1 MTKKLGNPFK
11 NTKLKAFFF
20 FLLMATAFWILTKF
34 SRQYT
39 ATVTNSIKYINL
51 PEKTFITGENL
62 KNVTFDLTSS
72 GFDFLIY
79 KLKNPNIEIDVN
91 RHYLPSEKKAVIPNN
106 ELIRLISDNLNAN
119 MMLRNLAIKDLI
131 VKLDDIVLKKVPVI
145 LKTDFTYKVGFRP
158 IDSIVVIPDSIVV
171 SGPSVYLETIHFVE
185 TAVVLGKDLD
195 KTLSIPVAVVHNN
208 SKNVSFTPSEVV
220 VSVPIAEFSQKEMV
234 LPIEIINVPFEIT
247 VKLIPNVITIKFNVS
262 IEDFKDINESD
273 FKLICDYAERNIQ
286 ENSMIPKLV
295 KIPRG
300 IIDVE
305 YSARKI
311 DYLIFK

>member
-20 FLLMATAFWILTKF
+20 FLLMAMAFWILTKF
-34 SRQYT
+34 SRQFT
-39 ATVTNSIKYINL
+39 ATVTNSINYINL
-51 PEKTFITGENL
+51 PERTFITGENL

-79 KLKNPNIEIDVN
+79 KLKNPHIEIDVN
-91 RHYLPSEKKAVIPNN
+91 RYYLPSEKRAVISNN
-106 ELIRLISDNLNAN
+106 ELVKLISEQLNAN
-119 MMLRNLAIKDLI
+119 MVLRNLAINDLI
-131 VKLDDIVLKKVPVI
+131 VKLDDIVLKKIPVI
-145 LKTDFTYKVGFRP
+145 LKADFTFKVGFRP
-158 IDSIVVIPDSIVV
+158 IDSILIIPDSIVV

-195 KTLSIPVAVVHNN
+195 KTLSIPVAVVHDN
-208 SKNVSFTPSEVV
+208 SKDVSFTPSEVV
-220 VSVPIAEFSQKEMV
+220 VSVPIAEFLQKEIV
-234 LPIEIINVPFEIT
+234 LPIEIINIPFEVT

-262 IEDFKDINESD
+262 TEDFKDINEND